1 MSSCPKLPFAAGSD
15 GVVERF
21 FGRRTEPPGSPE
33 DLLVR
38 TAEDMRLL
46 VRDVGWRC
54 ADLPARTSDGA
65 LSDVH
70 DDLRRIAGDLNRES
84 EHIPG
89 ADQPLQVVLLGRT
102 QAGKSTLFQYLTGSD
117 GSPLGDGG
125 QRTTQSVVTSRMAG
139 RPDILVVDTPG
150 VGARDGDDDR
160 EVALAAARH
169 ADLAVWVATSN
180 AQPTETTEV
189 LSQVARW
196 GVPMV
201 LVFNCRV
208 DLTVD
213 GAVHQFL
220 AYPESTF
227 ADLEG
232 HRSRLAPFLDRH
244 GQRPLDVLPL
254 HAAAALLGAAATPPH
269 AELLRLS
276 GVDALVTVIQ
286 AEADQR
292 RHARRAATTVDVA
305 RRALTDAAQRLAAQ
319 AADLELLADTQ
330 QKELADF
337 GRRAARLVADA
348 DLEISSEIQA
358 LIDGF
363 DDWADRHYQRSE
375 TEIQATWDADIRRL
389 CEAADGLLQAGYTR
403 LTRRLSQLDDDV
415 AAAWSKRLTASLA
428 KQIRIRASGVTP
440 RWVEAGMRTAA
451 GVAGTAIGGVL
462 GAAVGNAPGAYVGAA
477 IGGFVGDWV
486 GSRLLFRRRQVAR
499 RRATLHESV
508 RAALGETRQR
518 IEASWR
524 ASQASVEQA
533 LAEYAAERSRTTG
546 CTTALAEHSRAV
558 AELAMTSSA
567 SADRCLLRTL
577 LRLAGRSRLA
587 DLVTEV
593 HRVPGFACLVPVP
606 DGAALREF
614 VLWPPEGMIEEVRP
628 IPSGEQATAFRR
640 AAYAVDAG
648 HRHAVLVPD
657 EDGIRAQIPERLS
670 PELLAAEAALVATV
684 SDVPLRLSCSDCD
697 SKETAA

>member
-254 HAAAALLGAAATPPH
+254 HAAAALLG
-269 AELLRLS
+269 
-276 GVDALVTVIQ
+276 
-286 AEADQR
+286 
-292 RHARRAATTVDVA
+292 
-305 RRALTDAAQRLAAQ
+305 
-319 AADLELLADTQ
+319 
-330 QKELADF
+330 
-337 GRRAARLVADA
+337 
-348 DLEISSEIQA
+348 
-358 LIDGF
+358 
-363 DDWADRHYQRSE
+363 
-375 TEIQATWDADIRRL
+375 
-389 CEAADGLLQAGYTR
+389 
-403 LTRRLSQLDDDV
+403 
-415 AAAWSKRLTASLA
+415 
-428 KQIRIRASGVTP
+428 
-440 RWVEAGMRTAA
+440 
-451 GVAGTAIGGVL
+451 
-462 GAAVGNAPGAYVGAA
+462 
-477 IGGFVGDWV
+477 
-486 GSRLLFRRRQVAR
+486 
-499 RRATLHESV
+499 
-508 RAALGETRQR
+508 
-518 IEASWR
+518 
-524 ASQASVEQA
+524 
-533 LAEYAAERSRTTG
+533 
-546 CTTALAEHSRAV
+546 
-558 AELAMTSSA
+558 
-567 SADRCLLRTL
+567 
-577 LRLAGRSRLA
+577 
-587 DLVTEV
+587 
-593 HRVPGFACLVPVP
+593 
-606 DGAALREF
+606 
-614 VLWPPEGMIEEVRP
+614 
-628 IPSGEQATAFRR
+628 
-640 AAYAVDAG
+640 
-648 HRHAVLVPD
+648 
-657 EDGIRAQIPERLS
+657 
-670 PELLAAEAALVATV
+670 
-684 SDVPLRLSCSDCD
+684 
-697 SKETAA
+697 